1 MNEVIKTI
9 SNLFIFF
16 YEKDLHTQKAQ
27 KAQKE
32 KIAPKRLSSPLDV
45 FYAHKNA
52 AFFYFLFACMRF
64 VLAKSFRKKIMRFE
78 IVLMTSFTLLLILF
92 LDYFNCF
99 ATLIILF

>member
-1 MNEVIKTI
+1 MYVCSSNVNEVIKTI

-27 KAQKE
+27 KAQKA

-52 AFFYFLFACMRF
+52 AFFIFCLLVCVLCLRNLF
-64 VLAKSFRKKIMRFE
+64 VKK
-78 IVLMTSFTLLLILF
+78 
-92 LDYFNCF
+92 
-99 ATLIILF
+99 